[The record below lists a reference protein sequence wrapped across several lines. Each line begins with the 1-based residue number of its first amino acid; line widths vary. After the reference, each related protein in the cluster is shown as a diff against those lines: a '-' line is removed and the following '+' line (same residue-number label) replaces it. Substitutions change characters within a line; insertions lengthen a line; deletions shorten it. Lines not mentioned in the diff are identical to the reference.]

1 MIKSTQLIAPACEIV
16 PLELEVKWNHQTC
29 EEDELK
35 PDLDEEKEQG
45 ESLKHV
51 EEITSHSTDDI

>member
-1 MIKSTQLIAPACEIV
+1 MITPVYEIITKQQ
-16 PLELEVKWNHQTC
+16 EFKWN
-29 EEDELK
+29 EEASKKDGSK
-35 PDLDEEKEQG
+35 QDFDEEKEQG